1 MAPTTTRALVLKAFP
16 YGESSRILRLLTPD
30 HGVRSAIAKGA
41 AGPRSRF
48 GAALEPFTEA
58 EAILYLRE
66 GRDLHTLSSFEVLR
80 SRQALGRDL
89 HAFAGASLLAEII
102 LVSATEQA
110 DAGFFDGISEHL
122 DRLGAAAGEQV
133 EAEVFAAIWSLMA
146 ALGLRPETAACV
158 TCGRR
163 LEEEESCRFD
173 LEGGGTACMECRP
186 RGRPV
191 PPGARREL
199 VAFCEGRAPFVAHL
213 PLQRALMRAYLEAHL
228 GNEHPL
234 RSLALLPA

>member
-1 MAPTTTRALVLKAFP
+1 MAPVTTRALVLKAFP
-16 YGESSRILRLLTPD
+16 YGESSRILRLLTPE

-41 AGPRSRF
+41 SGPRSRF
-48 GAALEPFTEA
+48 GAALEPFTEG
-58 EAILYLRE
+58 EAILHLRE

-89 HAFAGASLLAEII
+89 HAFAGASLVAEIVLI
-102 LVSATEQA
+102 SATEEANPQIFEA
-110 DAGFFDGISEHL
+110 IGEHL
-122 DRLGAAAGEQV
+122 DRLAASPPDGV
-133 EAEVFAAIWSLMA
+133 EPAVFSAVWSLLA
-146 ALGLRPETAACV
+146 ALGLKPETALCV

-163 LEEEESCRFD
+163 LAPDESCRFD

-191 PPGARREL
+191 APAARREL
-199 VAFCEGRAPFVAHL
+199 VEFCAGRAPATVHL
-213 PLQRALMRAYLEAHL
+213 PLHRALMRAYLQSHL
-228 GNEHPL
+228 GHEHPL